1 VKNGNNYSQMKEEE
15 FNSKLYPHLCWHKHK
30 RLLPRRMLDALSAQ
44 ETQPDYAPRT
54 PSVGIMAGLYSA
66 TSQGPYNV
74 ESLQKDYITE
84 SVKLMKELK
93 KISGSSQSVPSKIV
107 PI

>member
-1 VKNGNNYSQMKEEE
+1 
-15 FNSKLYPHLCWHKHK
+15 
-30 RLLPRRMLDALSAQ
+30 
-44 ETQPDYAPRT
+44 
-54 PSVGIMAGLYSA
+54 MAGLYSA

-74 ESLQKDYITE
+74 ETLQKDYITE